1 MDLLRMCAQ
10 LMHANTRRQFDGAA
24 TQGGCNRKGWRTRQ
38 RMDEKG
44 IEKFGTIHQTIWGD
58 PTRVI
63 KRIVE
68 VSRTMIV
75 ARGAVDISTVPDPI
89 ESITNETG
97 HVLCGVSSD
106 GQKRWDVYIHNE
118 ERVGVKVRASK
129 SSRSVNARWGS
140 VRRHHRSIEGSNA
153 IYASRVLRGKRVQ
166 FFLARDMCVS
176 TSWTTAWSPNER
188 RLGGTATGGESGGT
202 YLQDEES
209 SDNTAQYYDWR
220 PGRW

>member
-1 MDLLRMCAQ
+1 
-10 LMHANTRRQFDGAA
+10 
-24 TQGGCNRKGWRTRQ
+24 
-38 RMDEKG
+38 MDEKG

-118 ERVGVKVRASK
+118 ERVGVKYA
-129 SSRSVNARWGS
+129 RSIVEECE
-140 VRRHHRSIEGSNA
+140 RHDGVVSDAIIVSIEGPTPFT
-153 IYASRVLRGKRVQ
+153 RRECEGKRVQ
-166 FFLARDMCVS
+166 FFLARDMCVNIVDHS
-176 TSWTTAWSPNER
+176 LVPKHEAVAEPPP
-188 RLGGTATGGESGGT
+188 GVKV
-202 YLQDEES
+202 EELPRMEL
-209 SDNTAQYYDWR
+209 SDKIAQYYDWR
-220 PGRW
+220 PGQVVRITRVFGGHEPIPYYRVVVASGSG